1 MDSQTN
7 LFQKTKSNY
16 QVKIKEFEGPL
27 DLLLDLV
34 KTSEINIYDIN
45 ISEITKQYLDYM
57 ELLIEYD
64 LDNMSE
70 FIDMAATLILIKS
83 RSMLPIEIDYDE
95 DEEDPRGQLIAKLL
109 EYQKYKIAAG
119 LLDSMDDESVL
130 SVRKNDEPMLFD
142 VEEDNESNWRSLTVI
157 DLITAFAKALNTNT
171 EEDSSIKVTLLEFTV
186 EDKITKITNKLK
198 DKESF
203 DYFELIN
210 EKMSKLEIVCLFLA
224 ILELVKK
231 GAIAVKQHKIFGD
244 IHIAK
249 REEYSRPEEIT
260 LR

>member
-1 MDSQTN
+1 MDSQVN
-7 LFQKTKSNY
+7 LFQKTKNSY

-45 ISEITKQYLDYM
+45 ISDITKQYLDYM

-83 RSMLPIEIDYDE
+83 RSMLPIEVDYEEDE
-95 DEEDPRGQLIAKLL
+95 DDPRAQLIAKLL

-119 LLDSMDDESVL
+119 LLDSIDDESVL

-142 VEEDNESNWRSLTVI
+142 VDEDNESNWRSLTVI

-171 EEDSSIKVTLLEFTV
+171 EDSSMEVTLLEFTV
-186 EDKITKITNKLK
+186 EDKIIRIIDKLK
-198 DKESF
+198 YKESF

-210 EKMSKLEIVCLFLA
+210 EKMSKLEIVCSFLA

-244 IHIAK
+244 IHIVK
-249 REEYSRPEEIT
+249 RAEYTQPEEIT
-260 LR
+260 LH

>member
-1 MDSQTN
+1 MDSQIN
-7 LFQKTKSNY
+7 LYQKTKNSY

-45 ISEITKQYLDYM
+45 ISDITKQYLDYM

-83 RSMLPIEIDYDE
+83 RSMLPIEVDYDE
-95 DEEDPRGQLIAKLL
+95 DEDDPRAQLIAKLL

-119 LLDSMDDESVL
+119 LLDSIDDESVL
-130 SVRKNDEPMLFD
+130 SIRKNDEPMLFD
-142 VEEDNESNWRSLTVI
+142 VDEDNESNWRSLTVI

-171 EEDSSIKVTLLEFTV
+171 EDSSMKVTLLEFTV
-186 EDKITKITNKLK
+186 EDKIIRIIDKLK

-210 EKMSKLEIVCLFLA
+210 EKMSKLEIVCSFLA

-244 IHIAK
+244 IHIVK
-249 REEYSRPEEIT
+249 RTEYTRPEEIT
-260 LR
+260 LH

>member
-1 MDSQTN
+1 MDSQVN
-7 LFQKTKSNY
+7 LFQKTKNSY

-45 ISEITKQYLDYM
+45 ISDITKQYLDYM

-83 RSMLPIEIDYDE
+83 RSMLPIEVDYEEDE
-95 DEEDPRGQLIAKLL
+95 DDPRAQLIAKLL

-119 LLDSMDDESVL
+119 LLDSIDDESVL

-142 VEEDNESNWRSLTVI
+142 VDEDNESNWRSLTVI

-171 EEDSSIKVTLLEFTV
+171 EDSSMEVTLLEFTV
-186 EDKITKITNKLK
+186 EDKIIRIIDKLK
-198 DKESF
+198 YKESF

-210 EKMSKLEIVCLFLA
+210 EKMSKLEIVCSFLA

-244 IHIAK
+244 IHIVK
-249 REEYSRPEEIT
+249 RAEYTQPEEII
-260 LR
+260 LH

>member
-1 MDSQTN
+1 
-7 LFQKTKSNY
+7 
-16 QVKIKEFEGPL
+16 
-27 DLLLDLV
+27 
-34 KTSEINIYDIN
+34 
-45 ISEITKQYLDYM
+45 
-57 ELLIEYD
+57 
-64 LDNMSE
+64 
-70 FIDMAATLILIKS
+70 MAATLILIKS